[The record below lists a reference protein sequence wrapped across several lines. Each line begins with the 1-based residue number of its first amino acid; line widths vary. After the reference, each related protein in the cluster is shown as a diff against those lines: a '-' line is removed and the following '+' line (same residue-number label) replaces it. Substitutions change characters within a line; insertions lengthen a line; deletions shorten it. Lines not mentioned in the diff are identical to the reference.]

1 MMKKQ
6 CAQQQQE
13 VNSLKESVERKDIT
27 ICILKQ
33 HLSKQESEISR
44 LKTECK
50 EKDISIE
57 VLNSEKAIEPIES
70 KEIEAPRI
78 LSRTSGQSGEINNL
92 SGCMNEK
99 SSGEMKE

>member
-70 KEIEAPRI
+70 KQIEKPRI
-78 LSRTSGQSGEINNL
+78 LSKTAGKQVELNHL
-92 SGCMNEK
+92 SRCMDEK
-99 SSGEMKE
+99 VSGEM